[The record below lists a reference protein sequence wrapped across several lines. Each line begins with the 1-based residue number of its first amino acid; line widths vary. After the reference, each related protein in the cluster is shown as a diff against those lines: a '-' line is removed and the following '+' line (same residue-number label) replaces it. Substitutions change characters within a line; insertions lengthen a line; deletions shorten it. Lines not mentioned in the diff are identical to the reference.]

1 MSSSTL
7 NRSLTQAP
15 NGHKR
20 LGRRWLVLAS
30 LVLLSLHLMTA
41 WALRSSAARPDEQ
54 AVSAQHAYSQRMLLA
69 SRVEIARYQAYEGK
83 LPGSLETMVSEGY
96 INHAPKDG
104 WGRPLRYFLTSEG
117 SYILFSVGADGVAL
131 SKDDLMASA
140 LRGAQVSAR

>member
-7 NRSLTQAP
+7 HRSLTQAP
-15 NGHKR
+15 SRHKR

-41 WALRSSAARPDEQ
+41 WALRSSAARPQAQTISAEQ
-54 AVSAQHAYSQRMLLA
+54 AYSQRLLLA
-69 SRVEIARYQAYEGK
+69 ARVEIARYQAYEGK

-96 INHAPKDG
+96 IGHAPKDG

-131 SKDDLMASA
+131 SEDDVMTNAT
-140 LRGAQVSAR
+140 RGPHTSVR

>member
-7 NRSLTQAP
+7 HRSLTQAP
-15 NGHKR
+15 SRHKR

-41 WALRSSAARPDEQ
+41 WALRSSAARPQPQTISAEQ
-54 AVSAQHAYSQRMLLA
+54 AYSQRLLLA
-69 SRVEIARYQAYEGK
+69 ARVEIARYQAYEGK

-96 INHAPKDG
+96 ISHAPKDG

-117 SYILFSVGADGVAL
+117 SYLLFSVGADGVAL
-131 SKDDLMASA
+131 SEDDVMTNATRA
-140 LRGAQVSAR
+140 PHVSVR

>member
-15 NGHKR
+15 SRHKR

-30 LVLLSLHLMTA
+30 LILLSLHLVTA
-41 WALRSSAARPDEQ
+41 LALRSSAARPE
-54 AVSAQHAYSQRMLLA
+54 ANTMSAQHAYSQRMLLSA
-69 SRVEIARYQAYEGK
+69 RVEIARYQAYEGK

-96 INHAPKDG
+96 ISHAPKDG

-117 SYILFSVGADGVAL
+117 SYLLFSVGADGVAL
-131 SKDDLMASA
+131 SQDDLVASA
-140 LRGAQVSAR
+140 MRGQAVSVR